1 MPIEGELLVSLH
13 CDGRRVRRVEVRS
26 TRPAIGARVAIGRRP
41 AEAAALLPAL
51 FAICGHAQGRAAIA
65 AMRAAG
71 AEPDETAGRAAWSV
85 PLEAVQETFWRLLID
100 LPRALALASEA
111 AVVSAARATVS
122 RAIGA
127 LRAAPADAGSTLAD
141 AALALAALARDHV
154 FGSDGD
160 AWLADTDLDAFD
172 RWRDAAATLPARALK
187 RVAEG
192 ARSLG
197 RSDTALMPGLEG
209 ALWQSVVLPTL
220 QRDPAFAQAPTWGGR
235 PVETGALARMR
246 AQPLVAALVEREGRN
261 ATARIAARLVDL
273 AEVLATLRRGVAEPE
288 RWVRAWSLDAG
299 EGVAAVQTA
308 RGLLLHYA
316 RLDDGRVGAYRIV
329 APTDWNFHPEGALA
343 TSLRGAEA
351 DDEPAL
357 LAQARLAVLSLDPC
371 VGYRVEVARDA

>member
-41 AEAAALLPAL
+41 VEAAALLPAL

-65 AMRAAG
+65 ALRAAD
-71 AEPDETAGRAAWSV
+71 AKTEETADPAAWSV

-100 LPRALALASEA
+100 LPKALGLAPEA
-111 AVVSAARATVS
+111 AVVAAARATVS
-122 RAIGA
+122 RTIGA
-127 LRAAPADAGSTLAD
+127 LRPAPADAGTALAD
-141 AALALAALARDHV
+141 AASALAALARDHV

-187 RVAEG
+187 RVVEG

-197 RSDTALMPGLEG
+197 RSDTALMPGLDD
-209 ALWQSVVLPTL
+209 ALWQSAVLPAL
-220 QRDPAFAQAPTWGGR
+220 QRGPAFAQAPTWDGQ
-235 PVETGALARMR
+235 PVETGALARMHTH
-246 AQPLVAALVEREGRN
+246 PLVAALVGRDGQN
-261 ATARIAARLVDL
+261 ASTRIAARLIEL
-273 AEVLATLRRGVAEPE
+273 ADVLSALRRGVAGPE
-288 RWVRAWSLDAG
+288 RWVRAWPLGAG
-299 EGVAAVQTA
+299 GGVAAVQTA

-343 TSLRGAEA
+343 NGLRGAEA

-357 LAQARLAVLSLDPC
+357 LAQARLAVLALDPC